1 MRRDSQGNI
10 TTDTRQW
17 NVTHLNSGKIVSGP
31 FNSLD
36 EAHGLAGALA
46 AFTDWRR
53 SDDKF
58 SQAEIRETRQII
70 QDYRDILE
78 KARVTMGDR
87 AMGGVTMQPADLF
100 GKR

>member
-1 MRRDSQGNI
+1 
-10 TTDTRQW
+10 
-17 NVTHLNSGKIVSGP
+17 VT
-31 FNSLD
+31 
-36 EAHGLAGALA
+36 GALA

-87 AMGGVTMQPADLF
+87 ALGGATMQLADLF
-100 GKR
+100 GPRP